1 VRRVAGIAG
10 GVLRLSCAAM
20 DQAGR
25 RTKILATIGPASESE
40 GVLRGMI
47 AAGLDAAR
55 LNLSHGTLEEA
66 LAIHRRIRAIAAD
79 MGRDVGTLV
88 DLPGPKV
95 RAGSFGRDGAELA
108 DGQLVRLVPGNERS
122 TAEVVEVDYTGLLEG
137 IEAGDRIA
145 FGDGAIDLEVV
156 GTHGDHLE
164 AVVSHGGRLTGR
176 PGVHIPSERLRVSTP
191 TPEDLRILDA
201 FVEEG
206 VDMVAV
212 SFVRSAHDVRRLG
225 TEPHP
230 RGPLVV
236 AKIETRSAVDN
247 LAGILDAAGAIM
259 IARGDLGIECPIE
272 DLPHLQKHII
282 SECIAHG
289 RPAITATQMLESM
302 VRAPTPTRAEASDVA
317 NAVFDGSS
325 AVMLSGETAMGA
337 DPVRVVAT
345 MARLCERADANFDVD
360 GWTRLVTRLRVQ
372 DPERDGRYRRIT
384 DTMTDAA
391 WRVAAETGA
400 NAILCVTR
408 TGFTVRAIARYRPT
422 TQILGF
428 TPDERVRRQ
437 LSVSWGATPMTLSGF
452 ADNEEM
458 VREAVATARGEGH
471 VRPGDVVVA
480 LAGAHGS
487 RMTDVLRVIQV
498 T

>member
-1 VRRVAGIAG
+1 MADAP
-10 GVLRLSCAAM
+10 
-20 DQAGR
+20 R

-40 GVLRGMI
+40 AVLREMIDAGM
-47 AAGLDAAR
+47 DAVR

-66 LAIHRRIRAIAAD
+66 LATHARVRALAEEL
-79 MGRDVGTLV
+79 GRPVGTLV

-95 RAGSFGRDGAELA
+95 RAGSFGREGVELPE
-108 DGQLVRLVPGNERS
+108 GHRLRLVPGATTS
-122 TAEVVEVDYTGLLEG
+122 TADVVGVDYEALLEDL
-137 IEAGDRIA
+137 EAGDRIA
-145 FGDGAIDLEVV
+145 FGDGGIDIEVV
-156 GTHGDHLE
+156 GVTGDHLD

-201 FVEEG
+201 FVEAG
-206 VDMVAV
+206 VDMVAL

-236 AKIETRSAVDN
+236 AKIETRSAIDN
-247 LAGILDAAGAIM
+247 LAGILDAAGAVM
-259 IARGDLGIECPIE
+259 IARGDLGIECSIE
-272 DLPHLQKHII
+272 ELHII
-282 SECIAHG
+282 RECIAHG

-302 VRAPTPTRAEASDVA
+302 VRAPSPTRAEASDVA

-325 AVMLSGETAMGA
+325 AVMLSGETATGA
-337 DPVRVVAT
+337 DPVNVVAT
-345 MARLCERADANFDVD
+345 MARLCARADANFDVD
-360 GWTRLVTRLRVQ
+360 SWTRLVSRLRIS
-372 DPERDGRYRRIT
+372 DPDNGDGRYRRIT

-391 WRVAAETGA
+391 WRVAQEVGA
-400 NAILCVTR
+400 NAILCLTR
-408 TGFTVRAIARYRPT
+408 TGFTVRAIARYRPRT
-422 TQILGF
+422 PILGF

-437 LSVSWGATPMTLSGF
+437 LSMSWGATPMSLSQF

-458 VREAVATARGEGH
+458 VREAMGTARSGGH
-471 VRPGDVVVA
+471 VRPGDIVVV
-480 LAGAHGS
+480 LAGIDGRS
-487 RMTDVLRVIQV
+487 RTTDVLRVVQV